1 LAASTRI
8 TSPESLIPLARF
20 GRAAF
25 AVALG
30 TLVAL
35 LVAEGA
41 LRAAG
46 YHGLTSGGAIE
57 YDSEL
62 GWTIAKNARVWQS
75 GLDFGTW
82 ITTDQDGLRVA
93 DRAAAVPAGNTPPTL
108 LVLGDSYAFGFG
120 VAADDMVAAAL
131 ERDLAGSR
139 TPFHVRTAGV
149 PGYATDQELLRWR
162 RVAPAVKPR
171 RVVLLFH
178 QSDLVDN
185 IRPSTVMG
193 PERYYKPRFELH
205 DGALTLTGVPVHGK
219 ERLAPAG
226 TAEPLKARLRPLAIY
241 ALVQT
246 ALLHARPANASAA
259 DQAVL
264 PADAP
269 PEADA
274 ITGALVGELAREV
287 RDAGGDLTVVL
298 VPTDRAVMTRVANI
312 CRAQQVPFIDLGPA
326 FAGARDLRL
335 PFDGHWNARGHAVAA
350 REIAAHLSARSET
363 EPARGR

>member
-1 LAASTRI
+1 MNTRPVSTA
-8 TSPESLIPLARF
+8 PRF
-20 GRAAF
+20 RLRRT
-25 AVALG
+25 VL
-30 TLVAL
+30 TLVVGTVAGL
-35 LVAEGA
+35 LLAEGA

-46 YHGLTSGGAIE
+46 FHGLAPRGAIE

-62 GWTIAKNARVWQS
+62 GWTIAANAHVWQS
-75 GLDFGTW
+75 ALDFGAW

-93 DRAAAVPAGNTPPTL
+93 DGAAAVPASTTPPAL

-120 VAADDMVAAAL
+120 VAGDEMFATAL

-162 RVAPAVKPR
+162 RIAPTVKPR

-178 QSDLVDN
+178 QSDLIDN
-185 IRPSTVMG
+185 TRPSTVMG
-193 PERYYKPRFELH
+193 PERYYKPRFELR
-205 DGALTLTGVPVHGK
+205 DGRLTLTGVPVRGK
-219 ERLAPAG
+219 ERVVPAG
-226 TAEPLKARLRPLAIY
+226 AAEPLKERLRPLAIY
-241 ALVQT
+241 ALVQS
-246 ALLHARPANASAA
+246 AMLHARPADASAA
-259 DQAVL
+259 DHAVL

-287 RDAGGDLTVVL
+287 REAGADLTVVL
-298 VPTDRAVMTRVANI
+298 IPTDPVVAARVANI
-312 CRAQQVPFIDLGPA
+312 CRAQQVPFIDLGPT
-326 FAGARDLRL
+326 FAGARDVRL

-350 REIAAHLSARSET
+350 REVAAHLSARSET
-363 EPARGR
+363 EPTRGR

>member
-1 LAASTRI
+1 L
-8 TSPESLIPLARF
+8 F
-20 GRAAF
+20 
-25 AVALG
+25 
-30 TLVAL
+30 
-35 LVAEGA
+35 VAEGA

-46 YHGLTSGGAIE
+46 YHGLAPGGAIE

-62 GWTIAKNARVWQS
+62 GWTIAKHARVWQS
-75 GLDFGTW
+75 GLDFGAW

-93 DRAAAVPAGNTPPTL
+93 DRAAAVPAGMAPPAL

-120 VAADDMVAAAL
+120 VAGDEMFATAL

-178 QSDLVDN
+178 QSDLIDN
-185 IRPSTVMG
+185 LRSSTVMG

-219 ERLAPAG
+219 ERVAPAG
-226 TAEPLKARLRPLAIY
+226 PAEPLKERLRPLAIY
-241 ALVQT
+241 ALVQS
-246 ALLHARPANASAA
+246 AMLHARPADASAA
-259 DQAVL
+259 DHAVL

-274 ITGALVGELAREV
+274 ITGALVGALAREA
-287 RDAGGDLTVVL
+287 REAGADLTVVL
-298 VPTDRAVMTRVANI
+298 IPADPVVTTRVANI
-312 CRAQQVPFIDLGPA
+312 CRAQQVPFLDLGPA
-326 FAGARDLRL
+326 FAGARDVRL

-350 REIAAHLSARSET
+350 REVAARLSARSET